1 MIYLDNAA
9 TTLRKPP
16 QVEQAVLDAMR
27 TAGNPGRGAHGP
39 TLHASRLV
47 YAARCAMAKLLHAP
61 DPSCIAF
68 AANATEAL
76 NIALGG
82 LFAPGDHIIT
92 TVCEHNSVLRP
103 LYRLRE
109 QGLQFSFAGVDE
121 RGRLQYD
128 DWDKLVQPN
137 TKALV
142 VTGASNVT
150 GNGTD
155 LAKAAGFAHRHSL
168 LLIVDAAQTA
178 GSQPIDVQ
186 ALGIDVLCFTGHKA
200 LLGPQGTGG
209 LYVRPGLSIQPLVVG
224 GSGVH
229 SFDEQHPA
237 QMPTALEAGT
247 LNVPGLAGLCA
258 GVEWILAQG
267 VETLCAK
274 ETALAALFY
283 KNIRDLPNVKI
294 YGDPEMALH
303 APIIS
308 LNIGDEDSARI
319 ADILWEDYSICVRAG
334 AHCAPLMHK
343 ALGTVEQG
351 MVRFSFSHF
360 NTEAE
365 VLQTG
370 YRPEGDGWRCGGGE
384 RPLGSR
390 SASDRSR
397 CSGACTGDLICA
409 SKKLILF
416 FHSAQRWMPWNGKSS
431 ALRRRFRAGSSHCR
445 ARSPQAAALPGGC
458 CRKNLSSGRTG
469 WTRHVTIRLQQ

>member
-9 TTLRKPP
+9 TTLHKPP
-16 QVEQAVLDAMR
+16 QVEQAMLDALR
-27 TAGNPGRGAHGP
+27 TAGNPGRGAHEP

-47 YAARCAMAKLLHAP
+47 YAARCAVAKLLNAP

-68 AANATEAL
+68 TANATQAL
-76 NIALGG
+76 NTALGG
-82 LFAPGDHIIT
+82 LFRPGDHIIT

-109 QGLQFSFAGVDE
+109 NGMSLSFTTADE
-121 RGRLQYD
+121 KGRLQYD
-128 DWDKLVQPN
+128 QWEGFLRPE
-137 TKALV
+137 TRALV

-155 LAKAAGFAHRHSL
+155 LARAAEFAHRHGL

-178 GSQPIDVQ
+178 GELPLNVQ

-209 LYVRPGLSIQPLVVG
+209 LYVRPGLSVRPLVVG

-229 SFDEQHPA
+229 SFDERHPA

-267 VETLCAK
+267 VETLARR
-274 ETALAALFY
+274 EQALTVLFY
-283 KNIRDLPNVKI
+283 ERIRDLPNVKI
-294 YGDPEMALH
+294 YGDPEMTPR
-303 APIIS
+303 APIVS

-319 ADILWEDYSICVRAG
+319 ADILWEEYGICVRAG

-343 ALGTVEQG
+343 ALGTAEQG
-351 MVRFSFSHF
+351 TVRFSFSHF

-365 VLQTG
+365 VLQ
-370 YRPEGDGWRCGGGE
+370 
-384 RPLGSR
+384 
-390 SASDRSR
+390 
-397 CSGACTGDLICA
+397 
-409 SKKLILF
+409 
-416 FHSAQRWMPWNGKSS
+416 
-431 ALRRRFRAGSSHCR
+431 
-445 ARSPQAAALPGGC
+445 AAAAVRELA
-458 CRKNLSSGRTG
+458 
-469 WTRHVTIRLQQ
+469 QEA

>member
-9 TTLRKPP
+9 TTLHKPL
-16 QVEQAVLDAMR
+16 QVEQAMLDALR
-27 TAGNPGRGAHGP
+27 TAGNPGRGAHEP

-47 YAARCAMAKLLHAP
+47 YAARCAVAKLLNAP

-68 AANATEAL
+68 TANATQAL
-76 NIALGG
+76 NTALGG
-82 LFAPGDHIIT
+82 LFRPGDHIIT

-103 LYRLRE
+103 LYHLRENGMSLSFTTADEKGRLR
-109 QGLQFSFAGVDE
+109 
-121 RGRLQYD
+121 YD
-128 DWDKLVQPN
+128 QWEGFLRPE
-137 TKALV
+137 TRALV

-155 LAKAAGFAHRHSL
+155 LARAAEFAHRHGL

-178 GSQPIDVQ
+178 GELPLNVQ
-186 ALGIDVLCFTGHKA
+186 VLGIDVLCFTGHKA

-209 LYVRPGLSIQPLVVG
+209 LYVRPGLSVRPLVVG

-267 VETLCAK
+267 VETLARR
-274 ETALAALFY
+274 EQALTVLFY
-283 KNIRDLPNVKI
+283 ERIRDLPNVKI
-294 YGDPEMALH
+294 YGDPEMTPR
-303 APIIS
+303 APIVS

-319 ADILWEDYSICVRAG
+319 ADILWEEYGICVRAG

-343 ALGTVEQG
+343 ALGTAEQG
-351 MVRFSFSHF
+351 TVRFSFSHF

-365 VLQTG
+365 VLQ
-370 YRPEGDGWRCGGGE
+370 
-384 RPLGSR
+384 
-390 SASDRSR
+390 
-397 CSGACTGDLICA
+397 
-409 SKKLILF
+409 
-416 FHSAQRWMPWNGKSS
+416 
-431 ALRRRFRAGSSHCR
+431 
-445 ARSPQAAALPGGC
+445 AAAAVRELA
-458 CRKNLSSGRTG
+458 
-469 WTRHVTIRLQQ
+469 QEA

>member
-9 TTLRKPP
+9 TTLHKPP
-16 QVEQAVLDAMR
+16 QVEQAMLDALR
-27 TAGNPGRGAHGP
+27 TAGNPGRGAHEP

-47 YAARCAMAKLLHAP
+47 YAARCAVAKLLNAP

-68 AANATEAL
+68 TSNATQAL
-76 NIALGG
+76 NTALGG
-82 LFAPGDHIIT
+82 LFRPGDHIIT

-109 QGLQFSFAGVDE
+109 NGMSLSFTTADE
-121 RGRLQYD
+121 KGRLQYD
-128 DWDKLVQPN
+128 QWEGFLRPE
-137 TKALV
+137 TRALV

-155 LAKAAGFAHRHSL
+155 LARAAEFAHRHGL
-168 LLIVDAAQTA
+168 LLIADAAQTA
-178 GSQPIDVQ
+178 GELPLNVQ
-186 ALGIDVLCFTGHKA
+186 VLGIDVLCFTGHKA

-209 LYVRPGLSIQPLVVG
+209 LYVRPGLSVRPLVVG

-267 VETLCAK
+267 VETLARR
-274 ETALAALFY
+274 EQALTVLFY
-283 KNIRDLPNVKI
+283 ERIRDLPNVKI
-294 YGDPEMALH
+294 YGDPEMTPR
-303 APIIS
+303 APIVS

-319 ADILWEDYSICVRAG
+319 ADILWEEYGICVRAG

-343 ALGTVEQG
+343 ALGTAEQG
-351 MVRFSFSHF
+351 TVRFSFSHF

-365 VLQTG
+365 VLQ
-370 YRPEGDGWRCGGGE
+370 
-384 RPLGSR
+384 
-390 SASDRSR
+390 
-397 CSGACTGDLICA
+397 
-409 SKKLILF
+409 
-416 FHSAQRWMPWNGKSS
+416 
-431 ALRRRFRAGSSHCR
+431 
-445 ARSPQAAALPGGC
+445 AAAAVRELA
-458 CRKNLSSGRTG
+458 
-469 WTRHVTIRLQQ
+469 QEA

>member
-9 TTLRKPP
+9 TTLHKPL
-16 QVEQAVLDAMR
+16 QVEQAMLDALR
-27 TAGNPGRGAHGP
+27 TAGNPGRGAHEP

-47 YAARCAMAKLLHAP
+47 YAARCAAAKLLNAP

-68 AANATEAL
+68 TANATQAL
-76 NIALGG
+76 NTALGG
-82 LFAPGDHIIT
+82 LFRPGDHIIT

-109 QGLQFSFAGVDE
+109 NGMSLSFTTADE
-121 RGRLQYD
+121 KGRLRYD
-128 DWDKLVQPN
+128 QWEGFLRPE
-137 TKALV
+137 TRALV

-155 LAKAAGFAHRHSL
+155 LARAAEFAHRHGL

-178 GSQPIDVQ
+178 GELPLNVQ
-186 ALGIDVLCFTGHKA
+186 VLGIDVLCFTGHKA

-209 LYVRPGLSIQPLVVG
+209 LYVRPGLSVRPLVVG

-247 LNVPGLAGLCA
+247 LNVPSLAGLCA

-267 VETLCAK
+267 VETLARR
-274 ETALAALFY
+274 EQALTVLFY
-283 KNIRDLPNVKI
+283 ERIRDLPNVKI
-294 YGDPEMALH
+294 YGDPEMTPR
-303 APIIS
+303 APIVS

-319 ADILWEDYSICVRAG
+319 ADILWEEYGICVRAG

-343 ALGTVEQG
+343 ALGTAEQG
-351 MVRFSFSHF
+351 TVRFSFSHF

-365 VLQTG
+365 VLQ
-370 YRPEGDGWRCGGGE
+370 
-384 RPLGSR
+384 
-390 SASDRSR
+390 
-397 CSGACTGDLICA
+397 
-409 SKKLILF
+409 
-416 FHSAQRWMPWNGKSS
+416 
-431 ALRRRFRAGSSHCR
+431 
-445 ARSPQAAALPGGC
+445 AAAAVRELA
-458 CRKNLSSGRTG
+458 
-469 WTRHVTIRLQQ
+469 QEA

>member
-27 TAGNPGRGAHGP
+27 TAGNPGRGAHEP

-47 YAARCAMAKLLHAP
+47 YAARCAMAKLLHTP

-128 DWDKLVQPN
+128 DWDKLIQPN

-155 LAKAAGFAHRHSL
+155 LAKAAGFAHRHGL
-168 LLIVDAAQTA
+168 LLTVDAAQTA

-209 LYVRPGLSIQPLVVG
+209 LYVRPGLSIRPLVVG

-308 LNIGDEDSARI
+308 LNIGDEDSARV

-351 MVRFSFSHF
+351 VVRFSFSHF

-365 VLQTG
+365 VLQT
-370 YRPEGDGWRCGGGE
+370 
-384 RPLGSR
+384 
-390 SASDRSR
+390 
-397 CSGACTGDLICA
+397 
-409 SKKLILF
+409 
-416 FHSAQRWMPWNGKSS
+416 
-431 ALRRRFRAGSSHCR
+431 
-445 ARSPQAAALPGGC
+445 AAAVQELAQE
-458 CRKNLSSGRTG
+458 
-469 WTRHVTIRLQQ
+469 I

>member
-9 TTLRKPP
+9 TTLHKPL
-16 QVEQAVLDAMR
+16 QVEQAMLDALR
-27 TAGNPGRGAHGP
+27 TAGNPGRGAHEP

-47 YAARCAMAKLLHAP
+47 YAARCAVAKLLNAP

-68 AANATEAL
+68 TANATQAL
-76 NIALGG
+76 NTALGG
-82 LFAPGDHIIT
+82 LFRPGDHIIT

-103 LYRLRE
+103 LYHLRE
-109 QGLQFSFAGVDE
+109 NVMSLSFTTADE
-121 RGRLQYD
+121 KGRLQYD
-128 DWDKLVQPN
+128 QWEGFLRPE
-137 TKALV
+137 TRALV

-155 LAKAAGFAHRHSL
+155 LARAAEFAHRHGL

-178 GSQPIDVQ
+178 GELPLNVQ
-186 ALGIDVLCFTGHKA
+186 VLGIDVLCFTGHKA

-209 LYVRPGLSIQPLVVG
+209 LYVRPGLSVRPLVVG

-267 VETLCAK
+267 VETLARR
-274 ETALAALFY
+274 EQALTVLFY
-283 KNIRDLPNVKI
+283 ECIRDLPNVKI
-294 YGDPEMALH
+294 YGDPEMTPR
-303 APIIS
+303 APIVS

-319 ADILWEDYSICVRAG
+319 ADILWEEYGICVRAG

-343 ALGTVEQG
+343 ALGTAEQG
-351 MVRFSFSHF
+351 TVRFSFSHF

-365 VLQTG
+365 VLQ
-370 YRPEGDGWRCGGGE
+370 
-384 RPLGSR
+384 
-390 SASDRSR
+390 
-397 CSGACTGDLICA
+397 
-409 SKKLILF
+409 
-416 FHSAQRWMPWNGKSS
+416 
-431 ALRRRFRAGSSHCR
+431 
-445 ARSPQAAALPGGC
+445 AAAAVRELAQE
-458 CRKNLSSGRTG
+458 T
-469 WTRHVTIRLQQ
+469 

>member
-9 TTLRKPP
+9 TTLHKPP
-16 QVEQAVLDAMR
+16 QVEQAMLDALR
-27 TAGNPGRGAHGP
+27 TAGNPGRGAHEP

-47 YAARCAMAKLLHAP
+47 YAARCAVAKLLNAP

-68 AANATEAL
+68 IANATQAL
-76 NIALGG
+76 NTALGG
-82 LFAPGDHIIT
+82 LFRPGDHIIT

-109 QGLQFSFAGVDE
+109 NGMSLSFTTADE
-121 RGRLQYD
+121 KGRLRYD
-128 DWDKLVQPN
+128 QWEGFLRPE
-137 TKALV
+137 TRALV

-155 LAKAAGFAHRHSL
+155 LARAAEFAHRHGL

-178 GSQPIDVQ
+178 GELPLNVQ

-209 LYVRPGLSIQPLVVG
+209 LYVRPGLSVRPLVVG

-267 VETLCAK
+267 VETLARR
-274 ETALAALFY
+274 EQALTVLFY
-283 KNIRDLPNVKI
+283 ERIRDLPNVKI
-294 YGDPEMALH
+294 YGDPEMTPR
-303 APIIS
+303 APIVS

-319 ADILWEDYSICVRAG
+319 ADILWEEYGICVRAG

-343 ALGTVEQG
+343 ALGTAEQG
-351 MVRFSFSHF
+351 TVRFSFSHF

-365 VLQTG
+365 VLQ
-370 YRPEGDGWRCGGGE
+370 
-384 RPLGSR
+384 
-390 SASDRSR
+390 
-397 CSGACTGDLICA
+397 
-409 SKKLILF
+409 
-416 FHSAQRWMPWNGKSS
+416 
-431 ALRRRFRAGSSHCR
+431 
-445 ARSPQAAALPGGC
+445 AAAAVRELA
-458 CRKNLSSGRTG
+458 
-469 WTRHVTIRLQQ
+469 QEA

>member
-9 TTLRKPP
+9 TTLHKPL
-16 QVEQAVLDAMR
+16 QVEQAMLDALR
-27 TAGNPGRGAHGP
+27 TAGNPGRGAHEP

-47 YAARCAMAKLLHAP
+47 YAARCAVAKLLNAP

-68 AANATEAL
+68 TANATQAL
-76 NIALGG
+76 NTALGG
-82 LFAPGDHIIT
+82 LFRPGDHIIT

-109 QGLQFSFAGVDE
+109 NGMSLSFTTADE
-121 RGRLQYD
+121 KGRLQYD
-128 DWDKLVQPN
+128 QWEGFLRPE
-137 TKALV
+137 TRALV

-155 LAKAAGFAHRHSL
+155 LARAAEFAHRHGL

-178 GSQPIDVQ
+178 GELPLNVQ
-186 ALGIDVLCFTGHKA
+186 VLGIDVLCFTGHKA

-209 LYVRPGLSIQPLVVG
+209 LYVRPGLSVRPLVVG

-247 LNVPGLAGLCA
+247 LNVPSLAGLCA

-267 VETLCAK
+267 VETLARR
-274 ETALAALFY
+274 EQALTVLFY
-283 KNIRDLPNVKI
+283 ERIRDLPNVKI
-294 YGDPEMALH
+294 YGDPEMTPR
-303 APIIS
+303 APIVS

-319 ADILWEDYSICVRAG
+319 ADILWEEYGICVRAG

-343 ALGTVEQG
+343 ALGTAEQG
-351 MVRFSFSHF
+351 TVRFSFSHF

-365 VLQTG
+365 VLQ
-370 YRPEGDGWRCGGGE
+370 
-384 RPLGSR
+384 
-390 SASDRSR
+390 
-397 CSGACTGDLICA
+397 
-409 SKKLILF
+409 
-416 FHSAQRWMPWNGKSS
+416 
-431 ALRRRFRAGSSHCR
+431 
-445 ARSPQAAALPGGC
+445 AAAAVRELA
-458 CRKNLSSGRTG
+458 
-469 WTRHVTIRLQQ
+469 QEA

>member
-9 TTLRKPP
+9 TTLHKPL
-16 QVEQAVLDAMR
+16 QVEQAMLDALR
-27 TAGNPGRGAHGP
+27 TAGNPGRGAHEP

-47 YAARCAMAKLLHAP
+47 YAARCAVAKLLNAP

-68 AANATEAL
+68 TANATQAL
-76 NIALGG
+76 NTALGG
-82 LFAPGDHIIT
+82 LFRPGDHIIT

-109 QGLQFSFAGVDE
+109 NGMSLSFTTADE
-121 RGRLQYD
+121 KGRLQYD
-128 DWDKLVQPN
+128 QWEGFLRPE
-137 TKALV
+137 TRALV

-155 LAKAAGFAHRHSL
+155 LARAAEFAHRHGL

-178 GSQPIDVQ
+178 GELPLNVQ
-186 ALGIDVLCFTGHKA
+186 VLGIDVLCFTGHKA

-209 LYVRPGLSIQPLVVG
+209 LYVRPGLSVRPLVVG

-267 VETLCAK
+267 VETLARR
-274 ETALAALFY
+274 EQALTVLFY
-283 KNIRDLPNVKI
+283 ERIRDLPNVKI
-294 YGDPEMALH
+294 YGDPEMTPR
-303 APIIS
+303 APIVS

-319 ADILWEDYSICVRAG
+319 ADILWEEYGICVRAG

-343 ALGTVEQG
+343 ALDTAEQG
-351 MVRFSFSHF
+351 TVRFSFSHF

-365 VLQTG
+365 VLQ
-370 YRPEGDGWRCGGGE
+370 
-384 RPLGSR
+384 
-390 SASDRSR
+390 
-397 CSGACTGDLICA
+397 
-409 SKKLILF
+409 
-416 FHSAQRWMPWNGKSS
+416 
-431 ALRRRFRAGSSHCR
+431 
-445 ARSPQAAALPGGC
+445 AAAAVRELA
-458 CRKNLSSGRTG
+458 
-469 WTRHVTIRLQQ
+469 QEA

>member
-9 TTLRKPP
+9 TTLHKPL
-16 QVEQAVLDAMR
+16 QVEQAMLDALR
-27 TAGNPGRGAHGP
+27 TAGNPGRGAHEP

-47 YAARCAMAKLLHAP
+47 YAARCAAAKLLNAP

-68 AANATEAL
+68 TANATQAL
-76 NIALGG
+76 NTALGG
-82 LFAPGDHIIT
+82 LFRPGDHIIT

-109 QGLQFSFAGVDE
+109 NGMSLSFTTADE
-121 RGRLQYD
+121 KGRLQYD
-128 DWDKLVQPN
+128 QWEGFLRPE
-137 TKALV
+137 TRALV

-155 LAKAAGFAHRHSL
+155 LARAAEFAHRHGL

-178 GSQPIDVQ
+178 GELPLNVQ
-186 ALGIDVLCFTGHKA
+186 VLGIDVLCFTGHKA

-209 LYVRPGLSIQPLVVG
+209 LYVRPGLSVRPLVVG

-247 LNVPGLAGLCA
+247 LNVPSLAGLCA

-267 VETLCAK
+267 VETLARR
-274 ETALAALFY
+274 EQALTVLFY
-283 KNIRDLPNVKI
+283 ERIRDLPNVKI
-294 YGDPEMALH
+294 YGDPEMTPR
-303 APIIS
+303 APIVS

-319 ADILWEDYSICVRAG
+319 ADILWEEYGICVRAG

-343 ALGTVEQG
+343 ALGTAEQG
-351 MVRFSFSHF
+351 TVRFSFSHF

-365 VLQTG
+365 VLQ
-370 YRPEGDGWRCGGGE
+370 P
-384 RPLGSR
+384 
-390 SASDRSR
+390 
-397 CSGACTGDLICA
+397 
-409 SKKLILF
+409 
-416 FHSAQRWMPWNGKSS
+416 
-431 ALRRRFRAGSSHCR
+431 
-445 ARSPQAAALPGGC
+445 AAAVRELA
-458 CRKNLSSGRTG
+458 
-469 WTRHVTIRLQQ
+469 QEA